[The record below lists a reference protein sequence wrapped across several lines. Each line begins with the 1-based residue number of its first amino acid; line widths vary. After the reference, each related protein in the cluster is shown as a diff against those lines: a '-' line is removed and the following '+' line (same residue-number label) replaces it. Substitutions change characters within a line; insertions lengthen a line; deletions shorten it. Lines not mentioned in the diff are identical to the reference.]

1 MTDFCRY
8 AGTGCLENR
17 KDTVM
22 VKNKKILRKIIL
34 ALLLICTAFLIYSIV
49 KDPLGKHD
57 IMFALTVTV
66 GFIALDADEKKH
78 L

>member
-1 MTDFCRY
+1 
-8 AGTGCLENR
+8 
-17 KDTVM
+17 M

-66 GFIALDADEKKH
+66 GFIALDADEKKDDIS
-78 L
+78 